1 MFRWQH
7 GSVTSRHFLEIVT
20 DRPTD
25 RLSDLP
31 TDPRRTY
38 WRIRKESECIA
49 RRKKHPNYEVKY
61 MYIYETIISTSW
73 LFAYGIN
80 LEVWLVVLDS
90 PSGNFLSICYN
101 YLLIIDR
108 LWREAASGRGGLAN
122 IRDLIVK
129 KY

>member
-1 MFRWQH
+1 MH
-7 GSVTSRHFLEIVT
+7 S
-20 DRPTD
+20 P
-25 RLSDLP
+25 
-31 TDPRRTY
+31 
-38 WRIRKESECIA
+38 K
-49 RRKKHPNYEVKY
+49 KKHPNYEVKY

-90 PSGNFLSICYN
+90 PAGNFLSICYN